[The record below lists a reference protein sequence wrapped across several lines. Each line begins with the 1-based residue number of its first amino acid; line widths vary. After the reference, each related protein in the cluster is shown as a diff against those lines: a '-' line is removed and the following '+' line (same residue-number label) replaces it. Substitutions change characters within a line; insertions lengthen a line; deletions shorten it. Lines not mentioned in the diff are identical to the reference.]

1 LTGPDASAEELYQS
15 APCGYVTTRPDGTIV
30 RVNRTL
36 LRWTGYDGPALEGR
50 RFQDLLTVPGRI
62 YYETHFAPLLRMQGE
77 VHEVA
82 FDLLL
87 EDGSRLPVL
96 ADSVLR
102 LDSHGAPASVLTTL
116 VEVTERRRYERELLL
131 ARRRAEQL
139 ADVVNASGDAILLMD
154 PDGTIQGWNRGAERL
169 FGHPAAEAVGRD
181 GRDLLVPSDRL
192 EEYDRTLGEA
202 RAGREVRLETVRV
215 ARDGRLVDVSLT
227 LTPHVEALGEVVA
240 ISSIIRDISER
251 RRMEAELR
259 QAEQLRALATLAGG
273 VAHEINNQMT
283 VVLGLGAFVRQ
294 ALGEDHGQ
302 TPDVEEMVAAGRRAA
317 EVTRQL
323 LAFGRRQLMQPQEVD
338 LADLATGL
346 EPALARLIGEDKH
359 LALESEGAV
368 SPVRGDPAQLEQVL
382 LQLAA
387 NARDAMAPGGRLTVA
402 IRDATL
408 TEDDAARH
416 PADDVMPGPNVLLS
430 VADTGRG
437 MDRATLARAFEPFFT
452 TKTVGEGSGLGLST
466 VYGIIKQHGGQIW
479 AQSAPGAGT
488 TIRIY
493 LPVFAGAA
501 LPAPAENPAPMR
513 SGAVL
518 LVEEDAAVRGLAR
531 RTLEAAGIEVMEA
544 ENGRRAWAL
553 LSEAAAAPALV
564 LADLMMPDTRGGQ
577 LGEAIERQWADV
589 PVLYT
594 SDYAGFDVEA
604 RGLLPAGAPFLQK
617 PFTPDELVRRV
628 RELMARA
635 QADAEA

>member
-1 LTGPDASAEELYQS
+1 LPGPDASAEELYQN

-36 LRWTGYDGPALEGR
+36 LRWTGYDGRALEGR
-50 RFQDLLTVPGRI
+50 RFQDLLTVAGRI

-82 FDLLL
+82 FDLQL

-96 ADSVLR
+96 TNSVLR
-102 LDSHGAPASVLTTL
+102 LDGDGTPVSVLTTL
-116 VEVTERRRYERELLL
+116 IEVTERRRYERELLL

-139 ADVVNASGDAILLMD
+139 AEVVNASGDAILLMA

-169 FGHPAAEAVGRD
+169 FGYPAAEAVGRSA
-181 GRDLLVPSDRL
+181 RDLLVPPDRL
-192 EEYDRTLGEA
+192 EEYDRTTAEA
-202 RAGREVRLETVRV
+202 GAGRESRLETVRV
-215 ARDGRLVDVSLT
+215 ARDGRRVDVSLT

-240 ISSIIRDISER
+240 VSSIIRDVSER

-294 ALGEDHGQ
+294 ALGEEHAQ

-338 LADLATGL
+338 LAGLASGL
-346 EPALARLIGEDKH
+346 APALARLIGEDKH
-359 LALESEGAV
+359 LALERDDEV
-368 SPVRGDPAQLEQVL
+368 SPVRGDSAQLEQML

-387 NARDAMAPGGRLTVA
+387 NARDAMGPGGLLTIA
-402 IRDATL
+402 IRDTTL
-408 TEDDAARH
+408 TEEDADRH
-416 PADDVMPGPNVLLS
+416 PADDVMPGPYVLLS

-437 MDRATLARAFEPFFT
+437 MDPATLARVFEPFFT
-452 TKTVGEGSGLGLST
+452 TKTVGEGAGLGLST
-466 VYGIIKQHGGQIW
+466 VYGIVKQHGGQIW
-479 AQSAPGAGT
+479 ARSEPGAGT
-488 TIRIY
+488 TIRVY
-493 LPVFAGAA
+493 LPAVAEAA
-501 LPAPAENPAPMR
+501 ILPPAESPATAR
-513 SGAVL
+513 NGAVL
-518 LVEEDAAVRGLAR
+518 LVEDDAAVRGLAR

-553 LSEAAAAPALV
+553 LTEAATPPALV

-577 LGEAIERQWADV
+577 LGDAIGRHWADV

-594 SDYAGFDVEA
+594 SDYAASDVEA
-604 RGLLPAGAPFLQK
+604 RGLLPPGAPFLQK
-617 PFTPDELVRRV
+617 PFTPDELVLLV
-628 RELMARA
+628 RELLARA
-635 QADAEA
+635 QADAGA

>member
-1 LTGPDASAEELYQS
+1 LTGPDASAEELYQN

-36 LRWTGYDGPALEGR
+36 LRWTGYDGMALEGR

-62 YYETHFAPLLRMQGE
+62 YYETHYAPLLRMQGE

-82 FDLLL
+82 LDLQL

-102 LDSHGAPASVLTTL
+102 LDSNGTPSSVLTTL

-139 ADVVNASGDAILLMD
+139 AEVVNASGDAILLMD
-154 PDGTIQGWNRGAERL
+154 PDGTIRGWNGGAERL
-169 FGHPAAEAVGRD
+169 FGYPAAEAVGRD
-181 GRDLLVPSDRL
+181 GRDLLVPADRI
-192 EEYDRTLGEA
+192 EEYDRTAAEA

-215 ARDGRLVDVSLT
+215 ARDGRRVDVSLA

-240 ISSIIRDISER
+240 VSSIIRDISER

-294 ALGEDHGQ
+294 ALGPEHTQ

-323 LAFGRRQLMQPQEVD
+323 LAFGRRQLMQPREVD
-338 LADLATGL
+338 LPDLAAGL
-346 EPALARLIGEDKH
+346 GPALARLLGDDKH
-359 LALESEGAV
+359 LALEHDGMV
-368 SPVRGDPAQLEQVL
+368 SPLRGDPAQLEQVL

-387 NARDAMAPGGRLTVA
+387 NARDAMGPGGRLTVS
-402 IRDATL
+402 IRDAVL
-408 TEDDAARH
+408 TDEDAARH
-416 PADDVMPGPNVLLS
+416 PADDVVPGPYVLLS
-430 VADTGRG
+430 VADSGHG
-437 MDRATLARAFEPFFT
+437 MDRATLARIFEPFFT
-452 TKTVGEGSGLGLST
+452 TRTMGEGAGLGLST
-466 VYGIIKQHGGQIW
+466 VYGIVKQHGGQIW
-479 AQSAPGAGT
+479 AASTPGAGT
-488 TIRIY
+488 TIQVY
-493 LPVFAGAA
+493 LPALAIAA
-501 LPAPAENPAPMR
+501 LPPTARTPVASR

-518 LVEEDAAVRGLAR
+518 LVEDDAAVRGLAR

-544 ENGRRAWAL
+544 ENGRRAWTL
-553 LSEAAAAPALV
+553 LSQAAGPPALV
-564 LADLMMPDTRGGQ
+564 LADLMMPDTGGGR
-577 LGEAIERQWADV
+577 LGEAIERHWADV

-594 SDYAGFDVEA
+594 SDYPGADIEA
-604 RGLLPAGAPFLQK
+604 REILPAGAPFLQK
-617 PFTPDELVRRV
+617 PFTPDELVVRV
-628 RELMARA
+628 RELIGRGQTDTGA
-635 QADAEA
+635 